1 MVDLNDPFKLF
12 DHQSPF
18 IDFVRQLEVQ
28 LTSCVLA
35 APAAAAV
42 AGDEADDEGGD
53 GARRHRD
60 DQRLQREQHLT
71 RLNHLQIKMNSCIQR
86 TLQNHS
92 LVNEAH
98 CHMKT

>member
-1 MVDLNDPFKLF
+1 MVDLTNTIKVF
-12 DHQSPF
+12 DNQSPF
-18 IDFVRQLEVQ
+18 INSVRQFEVR

-42 AGDEADDEGGD
+42 PGDEADDEGGD

-71 RLNHLQIKMNSCIQR
+71 RLNHLQIKMNS
-86 TLQNHS
+86 
-92 LVNEAH
+92 
-98 CHMKT
+98 